1 MTARDRERLT
11 GRVQTEGFEGD
22 LMEGM
27 ATRSARRGARFS
39 CALLVLALLCGC
51 VTTTPG
57 AGPRS
62 DEDQADAKL
71 NLGLDYLSQGR
82 TALAIRELKL
92 ASELDPKNGEVLLW
106 LGEGYRRKGRL
117 EEAQMYMEQALV
129 ASPDSHLVR
138 LNLSGLY
145 IQLERYEDA
154 IAQADALMED
164 ATFPTPWE
172 ALNNR
177 GWAELQ
183 NGSFAS
189 AEASFEEALEYHPR
203 YWPSR
208 LNLGILA
215 SERGRKREAV
225 EHFNEVLE
233 RGPDAFALAEA
244 NYRIGEVY
252 ISWGE
257 SQKAI
262 GHFQQALD
270 ESPNSRWGEQSRG
283 YLELLE

>member
-1 MTARDRERLT
+1 
-11 GRVQTEGFEGD
+11 
-22 LMEGM
+22 MEGM
-27 ATRSARRGARFS
+27 ATRTARHGAWFS
-39 CALLVLALLCGC
+39 GALLASALVLGC
-51 VTTTPG
+51 VTTETPG
-57 AGPRS
+57 SGPQS
-62 DEDQADAKL
+62 DSSQAVAKL
-71 NLGLDYLSQGR
+71 NVGLDYLSQGR
-82 TALAIRELKL
+82 TAMAIRELQL
-92 ASELDPKNGEVLLW
+92 AAELKPDDPEILLW

-117 EEAQMYMEQALV
+117 EEAQAYMEEALV
-129 ASPDSHLVR
+129 ASPNSHLVR

-145 IQLERYEDA
+145 IQLERYDDA
-154 IAQADALMED
+154 IIQADALMAD

-183 NGSFAS
+183 IGAFES
-189 AEASFEEALEYHPR
+189 AEASFVEALEYHPR

-215 SERGRKREAV
+215 SERGDKRAAI

-252 ISWGE
+252 VTWGHR
-257 SQKAI
+257 QKAI
-262 GHFQQALD
+262 GHFQAAID
-270 ESPNSRWGEQSRG
+270 NSPDSRWGEQARG
-283 YLELLE
+283 YLDLLQ